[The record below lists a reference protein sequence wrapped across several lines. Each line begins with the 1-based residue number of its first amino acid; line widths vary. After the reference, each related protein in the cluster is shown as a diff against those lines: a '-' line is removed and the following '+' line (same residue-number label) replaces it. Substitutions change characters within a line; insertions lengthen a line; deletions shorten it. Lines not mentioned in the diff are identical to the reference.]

1 MRMHT
6 LTRFLSN
13 WFWIRLD
20 TPEYHRFLQT
30 LDGVEEVQRQYLM
43 GLLRQNAKTEYGM
56 RHTFTVLSSV
66 EEYQQAVPLTN
77 YEYYLPY
84 IGDIAQGKQRVL
96 THEPV
101 LLFEPSSGTS
111 SASKLIPYTK
121 SLKIEFQR
129 GIAPWVVS
137 LFRRKPELLRGSA
150 YWSIS
155 PPMTQERY
163 YGKIPLGFNEDA
175 EYLGF
180 MGKWLHSQV
189 NAVPQEVTYLTDTD
203 DFKRQTLVH
212 LLAAENLTL
221 ISVWSPTF
229 LTLLL
234 TQLIDNQD
242 EILWLLEK
250 NELTVGTK
258 RAETIK
264 SIMQHEQEDSLF
276 ERIWPNL
283 SVISCWTHGPS
294 EIYAKAIRKYF
305 PNVEIQGK
313 GLVATEAFVSL
324 PVVIDCD
331 PVLAVNSHFFEFGD
345 SESGDIYLAHEVE
358 EGKVYSSI
366 VTTSGGLYRY
376 QLNDLVRVT
385 GFFRGAPTL
394 RFLSKERAV
403 SDLFGEKLHADHV
416 QRSVADVFS
425 RFSVEPLFFLLAP
438 TKNPNETV
446 AYSLFLDTESMITEK
461 VELLRD
467 TLDKRLCENF
477 HYAHC
482 RNIGQLV
489 ALQLF
494 LIDRSSAAPE
504 EVFIREMQRRGLK
517 LGDIKPA
524 ILDREIGWE
533 QLFHGRFLDAT
544 DI

>member
-1 MRMHT
+1 MRMRT

-13 WFWIRLD
+13 WLWIRLD
-20 TPEYHRFLQT
+20 TREYHRFLRT

-43 GLLRQNAKTEYGM
+43 SLLRQNVKTEYGM
-56 RHTFTVLSSV
+56 RHSFADLSSV

-77 YEYYLPY
+77 YEHYSPY
-84 IGDIAQGKQRVL
+84 IEDIAQGKQGVL

-111 SASKLIPYTK
+111 SASKLIPYTQ
-121 SLKIEFQR
+121 SLKVEFQR

-155 PPMTQERY
+155 PPMTRERY
-163 YGKIPLGFNEDA
+163 YGEIPVGFNEDA

-180 MGKWLHSQV
+180 MGRWLHGQV
-189 NAVPQEVTYLTDTD
+189 TAAPQEVTRLTDAD
-203 DFKRQTLVH
+203 AFKLQTLVH
-212 LLAAENLTL
+212 LLAAESLAL

-250 NELTVGTK
+250 SELAGGVK
-258 RAETIK
+258 RAEMIQ
-264 SIMQHEQEDSLF
+264 SIMQREQEDSLF

-294 EIYAKAIRKYF
+294 EMYAKEIQKYF

-324 PVVIDCD
+324 PLLPDCD

-345 SESGDIYLAHEVE
+345 TESGDIYLAHEVE
-358 EGKVYSSI
+358 EGKVYSVI

-376 QLNDLVRVT
+376 RLGDLVRVT
-385 GFFRGAPTL
+385 GFFHGAPTL
-394 RFLSKERAV
+394 RFVAKERAV

-416 QRSVADVFS
+416 QRSAADVFS
-425 RFSVEPLFFLLAP
+425 RCSIEPPFFLLAP
-438 TKNPNETV
+438 VKNPNETV
-446 AYSLFLDTESMITEK
+446 AYSLFLDTGSMTTEQA
-461 VELLRD
+461 ELLRD

-482 RNIGQLV
+482 RNMGQLG

-494 LIDRSSAAPE
+494 LIDRSSGAPE
-504 EVFIREMQRRGLK
+504 EIFVREMQRRGQK

-524 ILDREIGWE
+524 ILDKEMGWE
-533 QLFHGRFLDAT
+533 QLFQGRFVDTA

>member
-1 MRMHT
+1 
-6 LTRFLSN
+6 
-13 WFWIRLD
+13 
-20 TPEYHRFLQT
+20 
-30 LDGVEEVQRQYLM
+30 VQRQYLLS
-43 GLLRQNAKTEYGM
+43 LLRQNAITEYGM
-56 RHTFTVLSSV
+56 RHSFADLSSAK
-66 EEYQQAVPLTN
+66 EYQQAVPLTN
-77 YEYYLPY
+77 YEHYSPY
-84 IGDIAQGKQRVL
+84 IEDIAQGKQGVL

-121 SLKIEFQR
+121 SLKAEFQR

-155 PPMTQERY
+155 PPMTQKQY
-163 YGKIPLGFNEDA
+163 HSQIPVGFSEDA

-180 MGKWLHSQV
+180 MGRWLHSQV
-189 NAVPQEVTYLTDTD
+189 TAVPQEVAYLTDVD
-203 DFKRQTLVH
+203 AFRRQTLVY
-212 LLAAENLTL
+212 LLAAESLAL

-234 TQLIDNQD
+234 MHLIDNQD
-242 EILWLLEK
+242 EILWSLEK
-250 NELTVGTK
+250 SKLTVAVK

-264 SIMQHEQEDSLF
+264 SIMQHEQGYGLF

-283 SVISCWTHGPS
+283 AVISCWTHGPS
-294 EIYAKAIRKYF
+294 EMYAKELREHF

-324 PVVIDCD
+324 PLLPDHD
-331 PVLAVNSHFFEFGD
+331 PVLAVGSHFFEFRD
-345 SESGDIYLAHEVE
+345 VKSGDIRLAHEVE
-358 EGKVYSSI
+358 EGNVYSVI

-376 QLNDLVRVT
+376 RLGDLVRVT
-385 GFFRGAPTL
+385 GFIGRAPTF
-394 RFLSKERAV
+394 RFVSKEDAV
-403 SDLFGEKLHADHV
+403 SDLFGEKLHPEHV
-416 QRSVADVFS
+416 QRSVADVFLACS
-425 RFSVEPLFFLLAP
+425 IEPLFFLLAP
-438 TKNPNETV
+438 VQNAIGGV
-446 AYSLFLDTESMITEK
+446 AYSLFLDTAGITTQQAKYLKDSLGER
-461 VELLRD
+461 LR
-467 TLDKRLCENF
+467 ENF

-482 RNIGQLV
+482 RKIGQLG

-494 LIDRSSAAPE
+494 LIDRSSGAPE
-504 EVFIREMQRRGLK
+504 KTFAQEMQRRGLK

-524 ILDREIGWE
+524 ILDREMGWE
-533 QLFHGRFLDAT
+533 QRFHGHFVDGA